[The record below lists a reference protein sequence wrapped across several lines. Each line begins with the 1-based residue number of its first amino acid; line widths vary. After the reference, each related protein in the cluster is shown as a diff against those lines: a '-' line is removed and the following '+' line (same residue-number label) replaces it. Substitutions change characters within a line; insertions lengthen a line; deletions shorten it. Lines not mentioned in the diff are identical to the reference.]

1 MDLFTVLYTLVSS
14 SPYLNTQ
21 QELSELQ
28 LLIKWLV
35 QKVELDI
42 FLYKT
47 WHISSYLLVQK
58 AEISKNTCR
67 CHENIWQTK
76 LLLKFCACNI
86 DAVHSIQRR

>member
-47 WHISSYLLVQK
+47 
-58 AEISKNTCR
+58 
-67 CHENIWQTK
+67 
-76 LLLKFCACNI
+76 
-86 DAVHSIQRR
+86 